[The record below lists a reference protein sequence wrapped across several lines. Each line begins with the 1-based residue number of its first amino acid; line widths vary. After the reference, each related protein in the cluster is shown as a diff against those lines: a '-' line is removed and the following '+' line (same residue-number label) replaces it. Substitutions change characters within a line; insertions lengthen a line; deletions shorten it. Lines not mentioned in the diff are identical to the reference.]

1 MRAARNGAS
10 RAGKSCQAL
19 LGSHTALAR
28 FEVKQLC
35 CNINPDFLVK
45 MSAISEH
52 SESEFY
58 YLGKKKESAVLICLL
73 TELGQV
79 R

>member
-1 MRAARNGAS
+1 
-10 RAGKSCQAL
+10 
-19 LGSHTALAR
+19 
-28 FEVKQLC
+28 
-35 CNINPDFLVK
+35 